1 MKTTIDIPDA
11 LAREAKA
18 VAQRSGAT
26 LRELVLAGL
35 RAEVDRRESAVK
47 VDFHFPTVEGEG
59 LVAGLAPEEAVGRSY
74 GLPS

>member
-11 LAREAKA
+11 LAQEAKA

-26 LRELVLAGL
+26 LRELVVAGL
-35 RAEVDRRESAVK
+35 RAEVVRRETSVA
-47 VDFHFPTVEGEG
+47 VDFHFPTVPGDG
-59 LVAGLAPEEAVGRSY
+59 LVADLAPEDAVGRSY